1 MAKIN
6 LKLPEEI
13 RKVEYLNYLVLKTI
27 DYREDFKPFVE
38 ILNVNVEFIISSST
52 EEQIVNSLTGENG
65 IFELTIPMKRYW
77 ISPGKLTSLP
87 SPNDV
92 HSSVIF
98 ALNSAL
104 KDFKENND
112 SEDDSEKKSENEDI
126 YIKPTTTNHHRTYV

>member
-13 RKVEYLNYLVLKTI
+13 RKVEYLDSLVLKII

-38 ILNVNVEFIISSST
+38 VLNVNVEFIISSSI
-52 EEQIVNSLTGENG
+52 EKQIVNSLTEKNG
-65 IFELTIPMKRYW
+65 LFELTIPMKRYW

-87 SPNDV
+87 SSKDV
-92 HSSVIF
+92 YSSVIF

-104 KDFKENND
+104 KDFKENNIPND
-112 SEDDSEKKSENEDI
+112 SEDDFEEEPGNEI
-126 YIKPTTTNHHRTYV
+126 SK

>member
-6 LKLPEEI
+6 LTLPEEI

-27 DYREDFKPFVE
+27 DYREDFKPFLEV
-38 ILNVNVEFIISSST
+38 LNVNVEFIISSST
-52 EEQIVNSLTGENG
+52 EEQIVNSLTGETG

-98 ALNSAL
+98 ALDSAL

-112 SEDDSEKKSENEDI
+112 PEDDSENENI
-126 YIKPTTTNHHRTYV
+126 